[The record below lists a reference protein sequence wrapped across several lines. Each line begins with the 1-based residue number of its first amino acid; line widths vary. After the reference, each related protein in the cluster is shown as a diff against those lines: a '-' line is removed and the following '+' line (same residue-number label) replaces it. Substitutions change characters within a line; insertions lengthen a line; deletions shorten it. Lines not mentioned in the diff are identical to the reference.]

1 MKIQYFKATKRTN
14 RFRENQIVWISF
26 MHANHLEIKFN
37 WRGSGRMVNGIVDKF
52 ASCVGEIKEMEI
64 DKKFYKRI
72 VKEV

>member
-1 MKIQYFKATKRTN
+1 
-14 RFRENQIVWISF
+14 